1 MKKGLLL
8 IAFGFFCGLLGAG
21 ILFLA
26 SQPPRG
32 SAIRLLPPPTASL
45 WVVQVSGAVVQP
57 GVYELPA
64 GRRVQD
70 AVRAAGGFTSDASTT
85 AVNLAALIKD
95 GENIVIPANPPTP
108 AVVIPRATSTSQPAA
123 RGENPPLTPAPL
135 PTTQEQPATTPDGL
149 ININTASL
157 EELDRLPEIGP
168 VMAQR
173 IIDYRTTNGP
183 FAAIEDI
190 MNVQGIGP
198 ATFEKIK
205 TLITAGP

>member
-1 MKKGLLL
+1 VKKSLLL
-8 IAFGFFCGLLGAG
+8 IAFGVLSGLLGAG

-26 SQPPRG
+26 SRPPRG
-32 SAIRLLPPPTASL
+32 NAIRLLPPPTESL
-45 WVVQVSGAVVQP
+45 WVVQLSGAVVQP

-64 GRRVQD
+64 GSRVQD
-70 AVRAAGGFTSDASTT
+70 AVRAAGGFTPDASTA
-85 AVNLAALIKD
+85 AVNLAAPIKD
-95 GENIVIPANPPTP
+95 GEYIIIPAIPPTP
-108 AVVIPRATSTSQPAA
+108 VAAIPIATSTPQPAT
-123 RGENPPLTPAPL
+123 RLENPPLTPDPL
-135 PTTQEQPATTPDGL
+135 PATQVPPAATPAGL

-157 EELDRLPEIGP
+157 EDLDRLPGIGP

-183 FAAIEDI
+183 FAVIDDI

-205 TLITAGP
+205 SLITVGP